1 MSMPFMFYALAVTPS
16 RRLSRHGPDF
26 LFHKKKKDIEL
37 PFIESGLLWEATF
50 KKNTEKPGTITNF

>member
-26 LFHKKKKDIEL
+26 LFHKKKKTL
-37 PFIESGLLWEATF
+37 NYLSSNLVYY
-50 KKNTEKPGTITNF
+50 EKPRLKKTQKNRVR